1 MKLLDILFPPK
12 CMLCH
17 GLLREAEE
25 ICGQCRQKVLLNT
38 SPPKMTRGAFFDLA
52 AAGLWYETDV
62 RRAIHGMKYGE
73 KQNYAV
79 PLARVMVYAYQ
90 HKIGKEADLI
100 AWVPTNR
107 QTLRSRGYDQ
117 ARLLA
122 EALSPMVELPV
133 VHALEK
139 VRDTAP
145 MHGLKADARRA
156 NVLGAY
162 ALCCEETLLRG
173 KSVLLVDDI
182 LTTGSTLSECARMLK
197 SGGAAHVYGLCAAAA
212 RKTL

>member
-1 MKLLDILFPPK
+1 MKLKEILFPPK

-17 GLLREAEE
+17 GLLREKEE
-25 ICGQCRQKVLLNT
+25 ICGECRQKVLLNT
-38 SPPKMTRGAFFDLA
+38 SPPKLSKGAFFDLA
-52 AAGLWYETDV
+52 AAGLWYEGDV

-90 HKIGKEADLI
+90 HKIGQEADLI

-107 QTLRSRGYDQ
+107 QTLRDRGYDQ

-122 EALSPMVELPV
+122 QALSPMIDLPWI
-133 VHALEK
+133 HALEK
-139 VRDTAP
+139 IRDTAP
-145 MHGLKADARRA
+145 MHGLKPDARRA

-162 ALCCEETLLRG
+162 GLCCDPARIAG
-173 KSVLLVDDI
+173 KRVLLVDDI

-197 SGGAAHVYGLCAAAA
+197 TAGATQVYGLCAAAV
-212 RKTL
+212 RKSS